1 MKYND
6 NGEYKDI
13 YVKTFDT
20 LPVGTEVDYDGET
33 VPDGWSEITEGYTL
47 LDNSLYYKKVG
58 KMVTI
63 FRPAR
68 TTSNSYIQNEISLAE
83 YNYTNLNASNK
94 LLPSDLRPNARI
106 AFPVFAHNTSN
117 ENLNRCYGEIM
128 ENGYVAIYNWGSA
141 TTLNRLAFCITYMVD

>member
-13 YVKTFDT
+13 YIKTFDT
-20 LPVGTEVDYDGET
+20 LPVGTEVDYDGEI
-33 VPDGWSEITEGYTL
+33 VPEGWSEVTEGYTL
-47 LDNSLYYKKVG
+47 LDNSIYYKKVG

-68 TTSNSYIQNEISLAE
+68 TTGGYVQNEIALSE
-83 YNYTNLNASNK
+83 FNYTNLNASNK

-106 AFPVFAHNTSN
+106 GFTVFAHTTGNQILTAS
-117 ENLNRCYGEIM
+117 YGEIL
-128 ENGYVAIYNWGSA
+128 ETGYIAIYNWSGA
-141 TTLNRLAFCITYMVD
+141 TTLNRLAFCVTYMVD

>member
-13 YVKTFDT
+13 YIKTFDT

-33 VPDGWSEITEGYTL
+33 VPEGWSEITQGYTL
-47 LDNSLYYKKVG
+47 LSNSVYYKKVG

-68 TTSNSYIQNEISLAE
+68 TTGGYIQNDISLAE
-83 YNYTNLNASNK
+83 FNYTNIATG
-94 LLPSDLRPNARI
+94 LPEELRPNARI
-106 AFPVFAHNTSN
+106 AFPIFAHTTSN
-117 ENLNRCYGEIM
+117 TILTTSYGEVM
-128 ENGYVAIYNWGSA
+128 ENGNIAVYNWSGA

>member
-13 YVKTFDT
+13 YIKTFDT

-33 VPDGWSEITEGYTL
+33 VPEGWSEITEGYTL
-47 LDNSLYYKKVG
+47 LDNSIYYKKVG
-58 KMVTI
+58 KMVTL

-68 TTSNSYIQNEISLAE
+68 TTSGSYIQNEIALSE
-83 YNYTNLNASNK
+83 FNYTNLNASNK

-106 AFPVFAHNTSN
+106 GFTVFAHTTGN
-117 ENLNRCYGEIM
+117 ENLTRCYGEIM
-128 ENGYVAIYNWGSA
+128 ETGYIAIYNWGSA
-141 TTLNRLAFCITYMVD
+141 TTLNRLAFCVTYMVD